1 MNLKHLMINYAAYN
15 AWANDSVVNWLR
27 NKPNAVLFE
36 ETPASFSSLVKTLS
50 HILAV
55 QEFWEA
61 IVTETP
67 LFSNRYLAQEFD
79 AEEIFTTIGAQSH
92 KLTTLLGDLTDED
105 MTKEITLDLPWA
117 KGKLPRFEFL
127 QHVFNHSTYH
137 RGQLTTIGRNVGLT
151 DVPMLDYSFYNL
163 AVRQG

>member
-1 MNLKHLMINYAAYN
+1 MINYAAYN
-15 AWANDSVVNWLR
+15 AWANDAIVNWLSS
-27 NKPNAVLFE
+27 KPKTVLFE

-79 AEEIFTTIGAQSH
+79 AEEIFTTLQAQSR
-92 KLTTLLGDLTDED
+92 KLGTLLGELTEVA

-117 KGKLPRFEFL
+117 KGTLPRFEFL

-137 RGQLTTIGRNVGLT
+137 RGQLTTIGKIVGLT

-163 AVRQG
+163 AVRKGQ